1 MSEAPLLFLDANAL
15 ASPVTRTLLIA
26 GARANG
32 LRWTWSRHVE
42 IEADRHARGQAS
54 RTSIVRKKILGTA
67 LSPTAQSTEGLVT
80 DTVQDRQVVA
90 DAIRA
95 GARYLIT
102 TDVDD
107 FAFDDLAA
115 HEMSAVNPDYF
126 MALRFTEQAY
136 MEGVDLL
143 AAVQKN
149 PSRTASEIH
158 RMLGRRHPRLVAQ
171 FVGTFDSTPVEADPD
186 QPSTIFRGVAC
197 VRCGAHLDDAAGLQH
212 GLCPEQ
218 RPGITGT
225 VRQTVCDTPFFL
237 QSP

>member
-1 MSEAPLLFLDANAL
+1 MGEASLLFLDANAL

-26 GARANG
+26 GARADG

-42 IEADRHARGQAS
+42 VEADRHARGQAS
-54 RTSIVRKKILGTA
+54 QTSVVRREILGTE
-67 LSPTAQSTEGLVT
+67 LSPTAQRTEGLVT
-80 DTVQDRQVVA
+80 GTAQDRQVVA

-115 HEMSAVNPDYF
+115 HGMSAVNPDYF
-126 MALRFTEQAY
+126 MASRFTEQAY

-149 PSRTASEIH
+149 PSRTAAEIH
-158 RMLGRRHPRLVAQ
+158 RMLGRRHPHLVTQ
-171 FVGTFDSTPVEADPD
+171 FAGAYDTTPVQADPD
-186 QPSTIFRGVAC
+186 QPSTIFRGIAC
-197 VRCGAHLDDAAGLQH
+197 IRCEARLDDAVGLLH
-212 GLCPEQ
+212 GLCPEHL
-218 RPGITGT
+218 G
-225 VRQTVCDTPFFL
+225 L
-237 QSP
+237 

>member
-26 GARANG
+26 RARADG
-32 LRWTWSRHVE
+32 LRWTWWRHVE
-42 IEADRHARGQAS
+42 VEADRHARGQAS
-54 RTSIVRKKILGTA
+54 RTSVVRREILGTE
-67 LSPTAQSTEGLVT
+67 LSLTAQGTEGLAT
-80 DTVQDRQVVA
+80 GTAQDRQVMA

-107 FAFDDLAA
+107 FAFDDLTA
-115 HEMSAVNPDYF
+115 HGMSAVNPDYF
-126 MALRFTEQAY
+126 MASRFTEQAY

-149 PSRTASEIH
+149 PSRTAAEVH
-158 RMLGRRHPRLVAQ
+158 RMFGRRHPYLVTQ
-171 FVGTFDSTPVEADPD
+171 FAGAYNTTPIQADPD

-197 VRCGAHLDDAAGLQH
+197 IRCEARLDDVRGLQH
-212 GLCPEQ
+212 GRCPEH
-218 RPGITGT
+218 R
-225 VRQTVCDTPFFL
+225 D
-237 QSP
+237 SD

>member
-26 GARANG
+26 GARADG

-42 IEADRHARGQAS
+42 VETDRHARGQAS
-54 RTSIVRKKILGTA
+54 RTSIVRKTILGTE
-67 LSPTAQSTEGLVT
+67 LSPTAQGIEGLVT
-80 DTVQDRQVVA
+80 DTAQDRQVVA

-95 GARYLIT
+95 GARYLVT

-115 HEMSAVNPDYF
+115 HGMSAVSPDYF

-136 MEGVDLL
+136 REGVDLL

-149 PSRTASEIH
+149 PSRTAAEVH
-158 RMLGRRHPRLVAQ
+158 RMLGRRHPRLVTQ
-171 FVGTFDSTPVEADPD
+171 FADAYDTTPIQPDPD
-186 QPSTIFRGVAC
+186 QPRTIFRGIAC
-197 VRCGAHLDDAAGLQH
+197 VRCEAHLDDAVGLQH
-212 GLCPEQ
+212 GLCPEH
-218 RPGITGT
+218 RG
-225 VRQTVCDTPFFL
+225 F
-237 QSP
+237 